1 MRRNDTQKFAS
12 IVDFR
17 GKEIAAASRDAHEYG
32 LRIVSCHNL
41 LTDKCHPTKGPFFGF
56 RRIWKDI
63 LFRGASSFF
72 LYKITTRRNARV
84 LRLHFYN
91 IENDDIGIVDISAQ
105 NGLDLVFQSGRYK
118 DYSAV
123 AYVEV
128 DENGRFN
135 IIETP
140 DEALA

>member
-1 MRRNDTQKFAS
+1 MKNSFFDVRCDEKSEKWEMAIKREIPIYLRNDIRSEFERDYTRILHCDAYRRLKHKTQ
-12 IVDFR
+12 V
-17 GKEIAAASRDAHEYG
+17 
-32 LRIVSCHNL
+32 
-41 LTDKCHPTKGPFFGF
+41 
-56 RRIWKDI
+56 
-63 LFRGASSFF
+63 
-72 LYKITTRRNARV
+72 
-84 LRLHFYN
+84 FYN